1 MYTAYSFAIRL
12 SICEQHSTTKKVQL
26 LKSTVQLQK
35 STVHS
40 LKLLAPQKQQSSS
53 TQSHS
58 EILNQ
63 AGHH

>member
-12 SICEQHSTTKKVQL
+12 RIFEQHSTTKKVQL

-35 STVHS
+35 STVHP

-53 TQSHS
+53 TQSYS